1 MERGQPARK
10 SLKKADEAPALHG
23 FAISSNAY
31 QYRVNTRELI
41 RKLREPGFMESVAE
55 RVNITVPRYAL
66 AAIDKL
72 AKAQGLSPSA

>member
-1 MERGQPARK
+1 
-10 SLKKADEAPALHG
+10 
-23 FAISSNAY
+23 
-31 QYRVNTRELI
+31 
-41 RKLREPGFMESVAE
+41 MESVAE